1 MSDFKL
7 ARILAPT
14 DRSAFSQKAVNY
26 ARELAKQFGAELH
39 VLRVRARSSRCGR
52 TR

>member
-7 ARILAPT
+7 ARMLAPT
-14 DRSAFSQKAVNY
+14 DGSAFSQKAVNY

-39 VLRVRARSSRCGR
+39 VLPVRARSSRCGR